1 MKSLMAGWIGLALLL
16 CISRCLKGEE
26 GEILVSGRTM
36 EVGKYKVT
44 IEPSGRI
51 REVRRDGIILLE
63 RLGLFAY
70 PVGSGRLSQGGNP
83 PECIEKVTTP
93 TRFLQETGKFIIRRE
108 AILGNEK
115 FSEGVK
121 YSYKAVFDPGG
132 KINIAY
138 EVEYLVSEKWRAYAG
153 EFIYRIPLVSIAGK
167 GWIAEMRDGAVNSG
181 VNPSLFNEEN
191 RKEWVH
197 IDNGARLFLE
207 TGVGQ
212 VELIAEGKSYL
223 RGGIEGD
230 GTAIY
235 VISLP
240 REPQLPAGTK
250 QSLQLTIVLPA
261 K

>member
-1 MKSLMAGWIGLALLL
+1 MKKWKWCLTNLVLLL
-16 CISRCLKGEE
+16 CIYSHLKAEE
-26 GEILVSGRTM
+26 GEIVVSLRTM
-36 EVGKYKVT
+36 EVGKYKVA

-51 REVRRDGIILLE
+51 REVRRDSTVLLE

-83 PECIEKVTTP
+83 PECIEKVTSP
-93 TRFLQETGKFIIRRE
+93 TKLLHEGGKFIVRKE

-121 YSYKAVFDPGG
+121 YRYQAIFDPEG
-132 KINIAY
+132 KISIAY
-138 EVEYLVSEKWRAYAG
+138 EVEYLVSEKWRVYAG

-167 GWIAEMRDGAVNSG
+167 GWIAEMKDGAVNSG
-181 VNPSLFNEEN
+181 TNPCIFTEEN

-250 QSLQLTIVLPA
+250 QSLQLTIVLPT